1 MNVKTVRNR
10 LNSIL
15 NSVYFLLEHLP
26 ENGELQED
34 SAFTIRTYTDEIIV
48 DAGCIEY
55 IIKCLEGVI
64 DEE

>member
-1 MNVKTVRNR
+1 MKVKTVRER

-15 NSVYFLLEHLP
+15 DAAYFLLEHLP

-34 SAFTIRTYTDEIIV
+34 SAFTLRTYADEIIV
-48 DAGCIEY
+48 NAGCIEY
-55 IIKCLEGVI
+55 IVKRLEGII